1 MAAWESWI
9 RRYSG
14 HTASD
19 RETVLFYHVKQSISY
34 GPFGRP
40 IWPVLE
46 GVNPDWLVTVA
57 TLNNKSAKALV
68 SEALLIARTYVQV
81 VR

>member
-14 HTASD
+14 HAASD

-34 GPFGRP
+34 GPFGHAH
-40 IWPVLE
+40 
-46 GVNPDWLVTVA
+46 VA
-57 TLNNKSAKALV
+57 GPFGRLSKEWTSIDGRLNIM
-68 SEALLIARTYVQV
+68 EYYGM
-81 VR
+81 